1 MKNNVIILFNTGGYL
16 YMINLDEKKAKEW
29 LEFIV
34 SEINSEK
41 NKNERYEILFDEEIT
56 EYGSDKKIYL
66 QNFDENNKIQEK
78 IFVGEKRPGE
88 NNYSLVRDFRD
99 YIGLQNLVKKGFMSN
114 DVLKKIKAKIY
125 EKNSGAEII

>member
-1 MKNNVIILFNTGGYL
+1 
-16 YMINLDEKKAKEW
+16 MINLDEKKAKEW

-34 SEINSEK
+34 NEINSEK

-114 DVLKKIKAKIY
+114 DVLKKIKTKIY